1 MRDLGPVLIRWLLV
15 LIGWGLLWPAPG
27 AGLSPSPGPQGA
39 PGPGDA
45 LSGEAVFRHLEI
57 QCAFGP
63 RVPGSAAHRA
73 CAEHIARHLEAAG
86 GRVTRQSFLHLAPGL
101 GSQVELTNILARFGP
116 QREGGLLLGTH
127 WDSRPWA
134 DQDPDPQARTRPVLG
149 ANDGASSTAV
159 LLALADYLRERPP
172 EIPLLLAF
180 FDGED
185 LGREGMPEEYLA
197 GSRYFAQHMASPFP
211 EAAFVLDMVGS
222 ATMVLNVEE
231 RSRALFPDMA
241 SLVDRLAQE
250 VNASAFQPGPGPSV
264 HDDHVPLIE
273 AGLPALL
280 LIDFRDPVWHTQRDT
295 PANCSPGSLEQ
306 AARIVERL
314 VFGGYYR

>member
-1 MRDLGPVLIRWLLV
+1 MRRC
-15 LIGWGLLWPAPG
+15 
-27 AGLSPSPGPQGA
+27 
-39 PGPGDA
+39 GPGRIWLA
-45 LSGEAVFRHLEI
+45 LAWAGVTVPGFGTAVASGSGSAQGPEGALAGAAIFRHLEA

-63 RVPGSAAHRA
+63 RVPGSAAHQA

-86 GRVTRQSFLHLAPGL
+86 GRVTRQRFLHTAPGL
-101 GSQVELTNILARFGP
+101 GAPVELTNILARFGP

-149 ANDGASSTAV
+149 ANDGASSTAM
-159 LLALADYLRERPP
+159 LLALADHLRERPP

-197 GSRYFAQHMASPFP
+197 GSRYFAEHMASPYP

-222 ATMVLNVEE
+222 ASMVLNVEE
-231 RSRALFPDMA
+231 RSRNLFPDLA
-241 SLVDRLAQE
+241 NLVDRLAVE
-250 VNASAFQPGPGPSV
+250 VGAAAFQTGTGPSV
-264 HDDHVPLIE
+264 HDDHVPLIQ

-295 PANCSPGSLEQ
+295 PAHCSPASLEQ
-306 AARIVERL
+306 VARIVERL
-314 VFGGYYR
+314 VFGGYFR

>member
-1 MRDLGPVLIRWLLV
+1 MRGSGRALTRLALIWAGAGVLVSGTGNPQGLGSADGLGP
-15 LIGWGLLWPAPG
+15 G
-27 AGLSPSPGPQGA
+27 A
-39 PGPGDA
+39 A
-45 LSGEAVFRHLEI
+45 LSGAAIFRHLET

-73 CAEHIARHLEAAG
+73 CADHIARHLEAAG
-86 GRVTRQSFLHLAPGL
+86 GRVTRQRFLHTAPGL
-101 GSQVELTNILARFGP
+101 GAPVELTNILARFGP

-134 DQDPDPQARTRPVLG
+134 DQDPDPLARTRPVLG

-172 EIPLLLAF
+172 EVPLLLAF

-197 GSRYFAQHMASPFP
+197 GSRYFAEHLASPFP

-222 ATMVLNVEE
+222 ASMVLTVEE
-231 RSRALFPDMA
+231 RSRVLFPDMA
-241 SLVDRLAQE
+241 SLVDRLAVE
-250 VNASAFQPGPGPSV
+250 VDASGYLAGTGPSV

-280 LIDFRDPVWHTQRDT
+280 LIDFRDPVWHTQQDT
-295 PANCSPGSLEQ
+295 PAHCSPGSLAQ